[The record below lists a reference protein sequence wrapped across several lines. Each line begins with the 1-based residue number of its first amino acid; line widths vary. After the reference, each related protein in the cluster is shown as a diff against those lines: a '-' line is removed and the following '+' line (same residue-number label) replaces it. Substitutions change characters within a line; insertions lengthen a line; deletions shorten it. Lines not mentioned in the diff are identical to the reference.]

1 MTNGEI
7 GAASQGAPVALQ
19 IDGEMTIYRA
29 AELKDVLY
37 GALREAAAEAR
48 GLALDLSQVTEFDS
62 AGIQLLLVARREAQ
76 RQGQTLHLVAPSGAV
91 REVFALTVLAARFD
105 GEQRGEQP

>member
-29 AELKDVLY
+29 AELKDLLY
-37 GALREAAAEAR
+37 GVLREAAAAAR

-62 AGIQLLLVARREAQ
+62 AGVQLLLIARREVE
-76 RQGQTLHLVAPSGAV
+76 RQGQALRLVAPSAAV
-91 REVFALTVLAARFD
+91 REVFALTGLSARFE
-105 GEQRGEQP
+105 GVQP

>member
-37 GALREAAAEAR
+37 GALHAAVAEAR
-48 GLALDLSQVTEFDS
+48 ALTLDLSQVTEFDS
-62 AGIQLLLVARREAQ
+62 AGIQLLLVARREAE
-76 RQGQTLHLVAPSGAV
+76 RQGSALHLVATSPAV
-91 REVFALTVLAARFD
+91 REVFALTGLAARFE
-105 GEQRGEQP
+105 GVQP

>member
-29 AELKDVLY
+29 AELKDVLS
-37 GALREAAAEAR
+37 GAVQSAVAEAR
-48 GLALDLSQVTEFDS
+48 ALALDLSGVTEFDS
-62 AGIQLLLVARREAQ
+62 AGIQLLLVARREAE
-76 RQGQTLHLVAPSGAV
+76 RQGGALRLVALSPAV
-91 REVFALTVLAARFD
+91 REVFALTGLSARFE
-105 GEQRGEQP
+105 GVQP

>member
-7 GAASQGAPVALQ
+7 GAAGQGVPVALQ

-37 GALREAAAEAR
+37 GALQAAVAGSRA
-48 GLALDLSQVTEFDS
+48 LALDLSGVTEFDS
-62 AGIQLLLVARREAQ
+62 AGIQLLLVAQRDAE
-76 RQGQTLHLVAPSGAV
+76 RQGQVLRLVACSPAV
-91 REVFALTVLAARFD
+91 RDVFALTGLSARFE
-105 GEQRGEQP
+105 GEQA

>member
-7 GAASQGAPVALQ
+7 GAASQGGPVALQ

-37 GALREAAAEAR
+37 GAVQAAVAEAR
-48 GLALDLSQVTEFDS
+48 ALALDLSRVTEFDS
-62 AGIQLLLVARREAQ
+62 AGIQLLLVARREAE
-76 RQGQTLHLVAPSGAV
+76 RQGQALRLVACSPAV
-91 REVFALTVLAARFD
+91 REVFALTGLSARF
-105 GEQRGEQP
+105 EGEQP